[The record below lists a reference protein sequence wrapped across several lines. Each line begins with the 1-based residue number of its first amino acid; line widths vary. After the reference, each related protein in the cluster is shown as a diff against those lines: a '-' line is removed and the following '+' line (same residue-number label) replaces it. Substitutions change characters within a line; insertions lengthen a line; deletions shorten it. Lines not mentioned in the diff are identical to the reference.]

1 MKQENRVS
9 RPPLKGRDGTTL
21 VEVVV
26 GLFIFGLFVAGMCR
40 LLVLVNESTD
50 RARDHYVAVNI
61 GKNRIE
67 RARAFDFSQLTSVFT
82 ENNVLVDV
90 NGQPA
95 TDTNFRRSTQIISSG
110 TNLVEMVVTVDIR
123 NRKSWAFDGPSE
135 QIRTYI
141 GDLKGP
147 PGE

>member
-1 MKQENRVS
+1 MNSENVTACS
-9 RPPLKGRDGTTL
+9 GVRDRAGTTL

-40 LLVLVNESTD
+40 LLVLVNESAD

-61 GKNRIE
+61 AKNRIE
-67 RARAFDFSQLTSVFT
+67 RARAFDFNQLTSVFT

-95 TDTNFRRSTQIISSG
+95 VDTNFRRSTQITPAG

-123 NRKSWAFDGPSE
+123 NRKTWAFNGPSE
-135 QIRTYI
+135 QVRTYI

-147 PGE
+147 PES